1 MKGSCV
7 MNPFTERVIQ
17 IIKSI
22 PSGKVMT
29 YGQIAK
35 IAGSPRGAR
44 QVVRVLHSMSAKYN
58 LPWHRVINAKGEIV
72 IADEESAY
80 SQKAMLEAEGVHFS
94 ANGRVD
100 LKKLR
105 YELSVVEEEWI

>member
-1 MKGSCV
+1 
-7 MNPFTERVIQ
+7 MNPFTKKVIH

-35 IAGSPRGAR
+35 VAGSPRGAR

-80 SQKAMLEAEGVHFS
+80 SQKVMLEVEGVHFS
-94 ANGRVD
+94 ASGRVD
-100 LKKLR
+100 LKKSR
-105 YELSVVEEEWI
+105 YELNVVEEDWI